1 LCTTILS
8 YILVEKA
15 KSNVKDRKEAI
26 LKLYDSLL
34 IYAEFI
40 KVNEDDFYELL
51 DKVSPIFIILF
62 LVFLV
67 ISIYISFILSF

>member
-1 LCTTILS
+1 MCTTTLS

-15 KSNVKDRKEAI
+15 KSNIKDYKEAI
-26 LKLYDSLL
+26 LKLYNSLL
-34 IYAEFI
+34 IYAEFS
-40 KVNEDDFYELL
+40 KVNEDDFYKLL

-67 ISIYISFILSF
+67 ISIYISSILSF